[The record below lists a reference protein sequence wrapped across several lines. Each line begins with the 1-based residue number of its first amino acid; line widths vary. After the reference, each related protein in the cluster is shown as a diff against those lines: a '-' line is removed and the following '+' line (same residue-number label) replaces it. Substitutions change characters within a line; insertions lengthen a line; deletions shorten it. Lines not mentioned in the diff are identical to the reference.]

1 MRILPRSRPGAGVS
15 DAELG
20 PLALLFLF
28 LAIFGAPGHASGQSL
43 GSLRLAGPSGEG
55 ISVPVADHR
64 GYAAVPGTALESLG
78 WEIDVGG
85 STVVARLG
93 EDALVE
99 LRPGSPFFSW
109 DGELFQLVEPPY
121 FFGER
126 LYLPLQLVTGFLP
139 RQLDDDYAFDEG
151 AREVRALASAR
162 WTPDAP
168 RGGSARSDGAGRAGP
183 AAGGT
188 STDDSGEATGV
199 VVVIDPGHGG
209 RDTGALGPAGILEK
223 DVALGVARALAEEL
237 KDEPGIEVHLT
248 RNGDELVPLWQRGER
263 ATEWKGDRPGIFMSL
278 HANAARPGSTVRG
291 FETYFLSEARTDHER
306 RVAALENSAMEVE
319 DASDQNPLSQN
330 PDLGFILSDLR
341 NRDHQRWSSLLAE
354 LVQDELHPVHPGP
367 NRGVKQGPF
376 AVITNALMPSV
387 LVELGFI
394 THGDEARTLVDPSFQ
409 RDAAASLARAVR
421 TFFERYPPGTGN
433 AFRGASR

>member
-139 RQLDDDYAFDEG
+139 RQLDDDYA
-151 AREVRALASAR
+151 
-162 WTPDAP
+162 
-168 RGGSARSDGAGRAGP
+168 
-183 AAGGT
+183 
-188 STDDSGEATGV
+188 
-199 VVVIDPGHGG
+199 
-209 RDTGALGPAGILEK
+209 
-223 DVALGVARALAEEL
+223 
-237 KDEPGIEVHLT
+237 
-248 RNGDELVPLWQRGER
+248 
-263 ATEWKGDRPGIFMSL
+263 
-278 HANAARPGSTVRG
+278 
-291 FETYFLSEARTDHER
+291 
-306 RVAALENSAMEVE
+306 
-319 DASDQNPLSQN
+319 
-330 PDLGFILSDLR
+330 
-341 NRDHQRWSSLLAE
+341 
-354 LVQDELHPVHPGP
+354 
-367 NRGVKQGPF
+367 
-376 AVITNALMPSV
+376 
-387 LVELGFI
+387 
-394 THGDEARTLVDPSFQ
+394 
-409 RDAAASLARAVR
+409 
-421 TFFERYPPGTGN
+421 
-433 AFRGASR
+433 